1 MYPYYPE
8 GIDLGS
14 HWYTNEFENSVY
26 ICDAK
31 WPQIDGRVG
40 RRYTMRS
47 LANDDDT
54 YIFSEDDMRFYGFQ
68 EIDKEDAPL
77 YLLGGCGE

>member
-1 MYPYYPE
+1 MYPYPE
-8 GIDLGS
+8 GIDVGS
-14 HWYTNEFENSVY
+14 YWYTNEFENSVY
-26 ICDAK
+26 ICDEK
-31 WPQIDGRVG
+31 WPIIEWRVG

-47 LANDDDT
+47 LANEADT
-54 YIFSEDDMRFYGFQ
+54 YIFSEDDMSFYGFE